1 MVGRFTAVSV
11 ADLSEAGDETVVKY
25 SIDANI
31 TGKLGSMGQPVL
43 KSKAKEMEKGF
54 VEKMRAAFAAGA
66 AGSRPMTPFELAE
79 PATLEEALQLLDPD
93 DASVRPLGGGTALML
108 MMKAGVFAPSRL
120 VSLRKITALKRIA
133 VGADGGLVIG
143 ALTPL
148 SDVEH
153 SAEVAK
159 RAGVIVRT
167 MRRLSNVR
175 VRNVA
180 TIGGNLAHG
189 DPHMDLPPVLMAL
202 DAGIVVVGRGG
213 ERVLAV
219 ENLFAGYYE
228 TVLKPGELITEL
240 RIPAQGK
247 RRAAY
252 LKVTTGA
259 ADDWPAL
266 GVAVSLEA
274 DGKAVRA
281 VRVVVSAAT
290 EKAIRLEGA
299 EKVLSGA
306 TIDDAV
312 LARAGDAAAD
322 EAETVADVRGSAAYK
337 RELLRVYVRRAVR
350 QAPDSSTDRERAT
363 DGDHIDDS
371 DDFRRPGRPLAAAAR
386 SPREGHGAGRIHP

>member
-1 MVGRFTAVSV
+1 
-11 ADLSEAGDETVVKY
+11 
-25 SIDANI
+25 
-31 TGKLGSMGQPVL
+31 
-43 KSKAKEMEKGF
+43 
-54 VEKMRAAFAAGA
+54 
-66 AGSRPMTPFELAE
+66 MTPFELAE
-79 PATLEEALQLLDPD
+79 PATLQEALQLLDPD

-108 MMKAGVFAPSRL
+108 MMKAGVFQPRRL
-120 VSLRKITALKRIA
+120 VSLRKIATLRRIA
-133 VGADGGLVIG
+133 VGADGGIVIG

-148 SDVEH
+148 SDVER
-153 SAEVAK
+153 SADVAR

-189 DPHMDLPPVLMAL
+189 DPHMDLPPVLIAL
-202 DAGIVVVGRGG
+202 DAGIVVTGRGG

-228 TVLKPGELITEL
+228 TVLEPGELITEL
-240 RIPAQGK
+240 RIPAQGR

-266 GVAVSLEA
+266 GIAVSLEA
-274 DGKAVRA
+274 DGQVVRA

-290 EKAIRLEGA
+290 EKAIRLAGA
-299 EKVLSGA
+299 EEVLSGA

-312 LARAGDAAAD
+312 LARAGDAAAAQ
-322 EAETVADVRGSAAYK
+322 AETVSDVRGSAAYK

-350 QAPDSSTDRERAT
+350 QALDTHA
-363 DGDHIDDS
+363 DGASH
-371 DDFRRPGRPLAAAAR
+371 
-386 SPREGHGAGRIHP
+386 

>member
-1 MVGRFTAVSV
+1 V
-11 ADLSEAGDETVVKY
+11 
-25 SIDANI
+25 
-31 TGKLGSMGQPVL
+31 
-43 KSKAKEMEKGF
+43 
-54 VEKMRAAFAAGA
+54 
-66 AGSRPMTPFELAE
+66 TPFELAE
-79 PATLEEALQLLDPD
+79 PATLQEALQLLDPD
-93 DASVRPLGGGTALML
+93 DATVRPLGGGTALML
-108 MMKAGVFAPSRL
+108 MMKAGVFQPSRL
-120 VSLRKITALKRIA
+120 VSLRKIASLRRIA

-148 SDVEH
+148 SDVER
-153 SAEVAK
+153 STEVAR

-180 TIGGNLAHG
+180 TVGGNLAHG
-189 DPHMDLPPVLMAL
+189 DPHMDLPPVLIAL
-202 DAGIVVVGRGG
+202 NAGVVVTGRGG
-213 ERVLAV
+213 ERMLAV

-228 TVLKPGELITEL
+228 TVLEPGELITEL
-240 RIPAQGK
+240 RIPAQGR

-274 DGKAVRA
+274 EGRVVRA

-290 EKAIRLEGA
+290 EKAIRLAGTE
-299 EKVLSGA
+299 EILSGA

-312 LARAGDAAAD
+312 LARAGDAAAS
-322 EAETVADVRGSAAYK
+322 EAETVSDVRGSAAYK

-350 QAPDSSTDRERAT
+350 QAL
-363 DGDHIDDS
+363 DGHAD
-371 DDFRRPGRPLAAAAR
+371 
-386 SPREGHGAGRIHP
+386 GASH

>member
-1 MVGRFTAVSV
+1 MIPFA
-11 ADLSEAGDETVVKY
+11 LDEP
-25 SIDANI
+25 S
-31 TGKLGSMGQPVL
+31 
-43 KSKAKEMEKGF
+43 
-54 VEKMRAAFAAGA
+54 
-66 AGSRPMTPFELAE
+66 
-79 PATLEEALQLLDPD
+79 TLQEALQLLDPD

-108 MMKAGVFAPSRL
+108 MMKAGVFAPSRI
-120 VSLRKITALKRIA
+120 VSLRKITTLKRIA
-133 VGADGGLVIG
+133 VAADGGLVIG

-159 RAGVIVRT
+159 RAGVITRT

-202 DAGIVVVGRGG
+202 DASIVVTGRSG
-213 ERVLAV
+213 ERTLKV

-228 TVLKPGELITEL
+228 TVLAPGELITEL
-240 RIPAQGK
+240 RVPAQGK
-247 RRAAY
+247 RRAVY

-266 GVAVSLEA
+266 AVAVSFEA
-274 DGKAVRA
+274 QGRTVTN
-281 VRVVVSAAT
+281 VRVVASAAT
-290 EKAIRLEGA
+290 EKAIRLTAA
-299 EKVLSGA
+299 EEVLSGA
-306 TIDDAV
+306 TIDDNV

-322 EAETVADVRGSAAYK
+322 DTETVSDVRGSAPYK

-350 QAPDSSTDRERAT
+350 QALDGT
-363 DGDHIDDS
+363 DGASH
-371 DDFRRPGRPLAAAAR
+371 
-386 SPREGHGAGRIHP
+386 

>member
-1 MVGRFTAVSV
+1 V
-11 ADLSEAGDETVVKY
+11 
-25 SIDANI
+25 
-31 TGKLGSMGQPVL
+31 
-43 KSKAKEMEKGF
+43 
-54 VEKMRAAFAAGA
+54 
-66 AGSRPMTPFELAE
+66 TPFELAE
-79 PATLEEALQLLDPD
+79 PGTLEEALQLLDPD

-148 SDVEH
+148 CDVEH

-213 ERVLAV
+213 ARVIEV
-219 ENLFAGYYE
+219 ENLFVGYYE
-228 TVLKPGELITEL
+228 TALAPGELITEL

-290 EKAIRLEGA
+290 EKAIRLKGA
-299 EKVLSGA
+299 EQVLCGA

-350 QAPDSSTDRERAT
+350 QAL
-363 DGDHIDDS
+363 DGRLDGQ
-371 DDFRRPGRPLAAAAR
+371 PG
-386 SPREGHGAGRIHP
+386 GQGASH

>member
-1 MVGRFTAVSV
+1 V
-11 ADLSEAGDETVVKY
+11 
-25 SIDANI
+25 
-31 TGKLGSMGQPVL
+31 
-43 KSKAKEMEKGF
+43 
-54 VEKMRAAFAAGA
+54 
-66 AGSRPMTPFELAE
+66 TPFELAE
-79 PATLEEALQLLDPD
+79 PGTLEEALQLLDPD

-202 DAGIVVVGRGG
+202 GAGIVVVGRGG
-213 ERVLAV
+213 ERVLEV
-219 ENLFAGYYE
+219 ENLFVGYYE
-228 TVLKPGELITEL
+228 TALAPGELITEL

-290 EKAIRLEGA
+290 EKAIRLKGA
-299 EKVLSGA
+299 EQVLCGA

-350 QAPDSSTDRERAT
+350 QAL
-363 DGDHIDDS
+363 DGQL
-371 DDFRRPGRPLAAAAR
+371 G
-386 SPREGHGAGRIHP
+386 GQGASH

>member
-1 MVGRFTAVSV
+1 M
-11 ADLSEAGDETVVKY
+11 
-25 SIDANI
+25 I
-31 TGKLGSMGQPVL
+31 
-43 KSKAKEMEKGF
+43 
-54 VEKMRAAFAAGA
+54 
-66 AGSRPMTPFELAE
+66 PFELDE
-79 PATLEEALQLLDPD
+79 PSTLQEALALLDPD

-108 MMKAGVFAPSRL
+108 MMKAGVFQPSRI
-120 VSLRKITALKRIA
+120 VSLRKIAALKRIA

-202 DAGIVVVGRGG
+202 DASILVTGRGG
-213 ERVLAV
+213 ERTLKV

-240 RIPAQGK
+240 RVPAQGK

-266 GVAVSLEA
+266 GVAVSFEA
-274 DGKAVRA
+274 NGKTVTD
-281 VRVVVSAAT
+281 VRVVASAAT
-290 EKAIRLEGA
+290 EKAIRLTAA
-299 EKVLSGA
+299 EEVLSGA
-306 TIDDAV
+306 SIDDAV
-312 LARAGDAAAD
+312 LVRAGDAAAD
-322 EAETVADVRGSAAYK
+322 DTETVSDVRGSAPYK

-350 QAPDSSTDRERAT
+350 QAL
-363 DGDHIDDS
+363 DGTS
-371 DDFRRPGRPLAAAAR
+371 
-386 SPREGHGAGRIHP
+386 GASH

>member
-1 MVGRFTAVSV
+1 
-11 ADLSEAGDETVVKY
+11 
-25 SIDANI
+25 
-31 TGKLGSMGQPVL
+31 
-43 KSKAKEMEKGF
+43 
-54 VEKMRAAFAAGA
+54 
-66 AGSRPMTPFELAE
+66 MTPFELAE
-79 PATLEEALQLLDPD
+79 PTTLEEALQVLDPD

-108 MMKAGVFAPSRL
+108 MMKAGVFQPSRL
-120 VSLRKITALKRIA
+120 VSLRKIAALKRIA

-148 SDVEH
+148 SDVER

-159 RAGVIVRT
+159 RAGVITRT

-189 DPHMDLPPVLMAL
+189 DPHMDLPPVLIAL
-202 DAGIVVVGRGG
+202 DAHIVVTGRGG
-213 ERVLAV
+213 ERELAV

-240 RIPAQGK
+240 RVPAQDR

-266 GVAVSLEA
+266 GVAVSFEA
-274 DGKAVRA
+274 EGKAVRD
-281 VRVVVSAAT
+281 VRVVASAAT
-290 EKAIRLEGA
+290 EKAIRLKAA
-299 EKVLSGA
+299 EQVLSGA

-322 EAETVADVRGSAAYK
+322 GTETVSDVRGSAAYK

-350 QAPDSSTDRERAT
+350 QAL
-363 DGDHIDDS
+363 DGH
-371 DDFRRPGRPLAAAAR
+371 AN
-386 SPREGHGAGRIHP
+386 GAVH